1 MPNYF
6 FHSQVDAKCSTT
18 LFYLLLLFSWEV
30 LSNSFGIP
38 WTTCDKTGYCVEAKN
53 LCEFIKIL
61 VLSVTTCVNLKN
73 SGSFYICE
81 TEAVILRYLF
91 LMGFELSSVVLRFF
105 FCCYFS
111 LSLNEYIHCLHK
123 LHRNVRLYE
132 FIISLLS
139 SSQNLILKVFPFDVQ
154 LCFFSV
160 ICISIFAL
168 RLLVQLAI

>member
-105 FCCYFS
+105 FVVISHLVWMNTYIAYINYIEMSGYMNS
-111 LSLNEYIHCLHK
+111 LY
-123 LHRNVRLYE
+123 LYYHH
-132 FIISLLS
+132 LK
-139 SSQNLILKVFPFDVQ
+139 ILFLKCSPLMYNYVFFQ
-154 LCFFSV
+154 
-160 ICISIFAL
+160 
-168 RLLVQLAI
+168 